1 MKPALHPVFIS
12 FKLDPKDLLLIRC
25 LRWHP
30 AELTGSSSTL
40 PAPNVFS
47 EGLHQTG
54 LLWLAVLHL
63 KSKKVLFGQNTPIVA
78 LTIKLTFL
86 YTGTKD

>member
-25 LRWHP
+25 LLWHP

-47 EGLHQTG
+47 EGLRRKGQ
-54 LLWLAVLHL
+54 LWLAVLHFQGREHEREGGRSL
-63 KSKKVLFGQNTPIVA
+63 VVKVRNWRLQQPPLA
-78 LTIKLTFL
+78 
-86 YTGTKD
+86 